1 MLAFMNHLK
10 AFYSTRPAPC
20 PYLPD
25 KNEAKTAV
33 DLSGEN
39 ARIWANVLS
48 RAGFRRSHGVCY
60 TPSCPDCR
68 ACVSVRVRV
77 ADFYPNKKMRKT
89 LRQNETLKCRFLPNI
104 ALDSHYAL
112 FRRYLDTRH
121 QNSEMRDM
129 FFEEYRAMIE
139 DTPVAAELME
149 LSDENGVVGVMLIDE
164 TDDGLSA
171 VYSFFDPDFSRNSP
185 GTLMILRLIE
195 SAKDRNKPYVYLGY
209 MIRGLSNMAY
219 KEKFAPLEYCNR
231 GKWSTSF
238 PD

>member
-1 MLAFMNHLK
+1 MNCLK

-25 KNEAKTAV
+25 RNEAKTAV
-33 DLSGEN
+33 DLNGEN
-39 ARIWANVLS
+39 AQIWANALS
-48 RAGFRRSHGVCY
+48 RAGFRRSHSVCY
-60 TPSCPDCR
+60 IPSCPDCR

-77 ADFYPNKKMRKT
+77 GDFAPNKKLRKT
-89 LRQNETLKCRFLPNI
+89 LRQNAAVKCRFLPNI
-104 ALDSHYAL
+104 AFDDHYAL
-112 FRRYLDTRH
+112 FRRYLDARH
-121 QNSEMRDM
+121 QSSEMREM

-139 DTPVAAELME
+139 DSPVAAELME
-149 LSDENGVVGVMLIDE
+149 LSDETGVVGVMLTDE

-171 VYSFFDPDFSRNSP
+171 VYSFFNPDIRRRSL

-195 SAKDRNKPYVYLGY
+195 AAKKRNKPYVYLGY

-219 KEKFAPLEYCNR
+219 KEKFAPLEYCDR
-231 GKWSTSF
+231 GKWTDSF